1 MRFKFI
7 LILIIFFSFSFIY
20 QQSSNNEI
28 DKRKKELE
36 SLRKQIKE
44 YENKLNASKKQ
55 EKSTVELIDQ
65 YDKKGIL
72 VNQLINKIA
81 DEISYQESAAKK
93 IQGELKFAESKLV
106 QLKNDYAKYI
116 ISMYKRGKTRD
127 MELVFSSSSL
137 NQMYIR
143 LEYLKRFTNNRI
155 EELQKIEAQK
165 DTIDFKMLSIKEKID
180 EQKLLLDDKK
190 NEETNLKNLVVQK
203 KNALADIKKD
213 QTNFKN
219 EIERKN
225 RAAKDI
231 EKMISKLIAEDIKK
245 QEAAAAEAAKKNKP
259 NTKPTTKPSTI
270 TKTGF
275 VAKQGNLIWPV
286 LNGKVISKFGNQVH
300 PSLKTVTLNY
310 GIDIA
315 VPNGTNVRA
324 VANGEVSVIYFVAG
338 FGNVIIISHFDGFRT
353 VYAHLSQIMVKEG
366 DTINEGQVIA
376 KSGESVS
383 GEVLHFQIW
392 KNRDQQN
399 PEVWLTSK

>member
-1 MRFKFI
+1 MRFKFS
-7 LILIIFFSFSFIY
+7 LILIIFSSFFFIH
-20 QQSSNNEI
+20 QQSSKDEI
-28 DKRKKELE
+28 NKRKKELE
-36 SLRKQIKE
+36 TLRTQIKE
-44 YENKLNASKKQ
+44 YENKLNASRKQ

-65 YDKKGIL
+65 YDRKGML

-81 DEISYQESAAKK
+81 DEISYQEDAANK

-127 MELVFSSSSL
+127 LELVFSSISL

-165 DTIDFKMLSIKEKID
+165 DTIDFKMLSLKEKID

-190 NEETNLKNLVVQK
+190 NEETNLKSLVVQK

-213 QTNFKN
+213 QKN
-219 EIERKN
+219 IKDEIERRN

-245 QEAAAAEAAKKNKP
+245 QEAAAEAAKKS
-259 NTKPTTKPSTI
+259 KPTTKPST
-270 TKTGF
+270 TPSTTPKTGF
-275 VAKQGNLIWPV
+275 VTKKGSLMWPV
-286 LNGKVISKFGNQVH
+286 LNGKVVSKFGNQVH

-310 GIDIA
+310 GIDIS

-338 FGNVIIISHFDGFRT
+338 FGNVVIISHLDGFRT

-366 DTINEGQVIA
+366 DIIKEGQVIA

-399 PEVWLTSK
+399 PELWLTSK

>member
-7 LILIIFFSFSFIY
+7 LILIIFSSFFFVN
-20 QQSSNNEI
+20 QQSNKKEI

-36 SLRKQIKE
+36 TLRKQIKD
-44 YENKLNASKKQ
+44 YENKLNASEKK
-55 EKSTVELIDQ
+55 EKATVETIDQ
-65 YDKKGIL
+65 YDKKGML
-72 VNQLINKIA
+72 LNQLINKIA
-81 DEISYQESAAKK
+81 DEISYQEYAVNK
-93 IQGELKFAESKLV
+93 IQKELKLAELKLI

-116 ISMYKRGKTRD
+116 ISMYKRGRTRD
-127 MELVFSSSSL
+127 LELVFSSNSL

-165 DTIDFKMLSIKEKID
+165 DTIDFKMLSLKEKID
-180 EQKLLLDDKK
+180 EKKLLLDDKK
-190 NEETNLKNLVVQK
+190 HEETNLKTLVDQK
-203 KNALADIKKD
+203 KIALADIKKD
-213 QTNFKN
+213 QKN
-219 EIERKN
+219 IKSELDRRN
-225 RAAKDI
+225 RAAKDV
-231 EKMISKLIAEDIKK
+231 EQMISKLIAEDIKK
-245 QEAAAAEAAKKNKP
+245 QEAAKKAASKKP
-259 NTKPTTKPSTI
+259 ETKPTTTTAS
-270 TKTGF
+270 KTGF
-275 VAKQGNLIWPV
+275 VTKQGKLIWPV
-286 LNGKVISKFGNQVH
+286 LNGKVVTKFGNQVH

-324 VANGEVSVIYFVAG
+324 VANGDVSVIYFVAG
-338 FGNVIIISHFDGFRT
+338 FGNVIIISHLDGFRT

-366 DTINEGQVIA
+366 DIVKEGQVIA

-399 PEVWLTSK
+399 PELWLTSK